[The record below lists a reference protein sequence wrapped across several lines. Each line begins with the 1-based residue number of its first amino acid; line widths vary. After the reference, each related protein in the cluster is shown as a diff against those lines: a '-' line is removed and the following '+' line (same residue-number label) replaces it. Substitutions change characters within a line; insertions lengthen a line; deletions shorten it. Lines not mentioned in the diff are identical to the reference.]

1 MNRFMSRV
9 SQRVSQGFSRSFSR
23 GLMGVAAVGLSVSA
37 LSACGHSGPMPFSSF
52 NTSGAPMSEADATQ
66 WRERMVERVSSQLK
80 LDAAQK
86 QNLVALAK
94 TLQEQRQQFMGA
106 ATTAAGASAPAAG
119 PRAELQ
125 ALIAGPR
132 FDAQAAQALANRKAD
147 AMRTASPKLIAAFGT
162 FYDSLKPEQ
171 QQQVRDFM
179 NRPHGNHWSHHGH
192 GDGHEGGHG
201 SMMN

>member
-106 ATTAAGASAPAAG
+106 AATTAAGASAPAAG

-171 QQQVRDFM
+171 QQQVRDFL
-179 NRPHGNHWSHHGH
+179 NRSHGGRRGHHGH
-192 GDGHEGGHG
+192 GGHG
-201 SMMN
+201 GMMN